1 MGFVVVS
8 DEALTRL
15 EEKVEQLLAAVSK
28 EIRPSEEHPWLP
40 AREFC
45 ARYRMS
51 RSTLARRAKEKASRI
66 EILDPAE
73 KIKKYRWRG
82 EAV

>member
-1 MGFVVVS
+1 VGFVVVS

-51 RSTLARRAKEKASRI
+51 RSTLARR
-66 EILDPAE
+66 
-73 KIKKYRWRG
+73 
-82 EAV
+82 